1 MHLRTSKT
9 IESAVARRVDASIG
23 RAADA
28 ARALSAADVTRGVAV
43 DERVVVSD
51 IFSPP
56 RYKSG
61 CRGDG
66 LKPASASLAR
76 SSSGVFPSTFS
87 RSASV
92 PEASKNTNSGFLP
105 DIQFTR
111 TL

>member
-28 ARALSAADVTRGVAV
+28 AQALSAADVTRGVAV

-51 IFSPP
+51 IFSP